1 MNLALRI
8 KYAKNA
14 DLTLPVPAYATPG
27 SAGLDLRACL
37 SINERDK
44 GKNIMPGCRALIETG
59 FSFEIP
65 DGYEGQIRARSG
77 LATNYGVSLANGVG
91 TIDSDYRGNVAV
103 ILENRGGGLYCVN
116 HGERIAQLVISP
128 ILRVECELVDNI
140 TNSDRGDLGF
150 GSTGKM

>member
-1 MNLALRI
+1 
-8 KYAKNA
+8 
-14 DLTLPVPAYATPG
+14 
-27 SAGLDLRACL
+27 
-37 SINERDK
+37 
-44 GKNIMPGCRALIETG
+44 MPGCRALIETG